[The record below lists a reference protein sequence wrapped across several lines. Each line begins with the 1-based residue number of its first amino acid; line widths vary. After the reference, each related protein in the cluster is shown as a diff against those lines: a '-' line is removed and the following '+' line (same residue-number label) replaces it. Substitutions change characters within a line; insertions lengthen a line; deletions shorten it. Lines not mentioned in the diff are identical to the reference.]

1 MERKLEEMEYLDIF
15 PPDSVEAIKGR
26 RGLKK
31 INFIMGNFF
40 WFKRKVK
47 NSLSF
52 LDKPAVFLEI
62 GAGDGSL
69 GQFLYRDSLLRQK
82 MNLTGLDRIPRPQ
95 GWPKDWNWIRMDLFE
110 FIKCKDFVDS
120 SSFQGILANMVLHH
134 FSSSQLEGLG
144 EWINKIKPSFLFF
157 CEPLR
162 SGLTLV
168 ELSLLRLVGLNPIT
182 FHDGLLSIKSGFY
195 GDELPVFLGLHRV
208 DWPYQIKMTWL
219 GAYRFEAIVK

>member
-15 PPDSVEAIKGR
+15 PPDSVESIKGR

-40 WFKRKVK
+40 WFKKKVK

-52 LDKPAVFLEI
+52 LSEPAVFLEI

-69 GQFLYRDSLLRQK
+69 GQFLYQDSLLRQK
-82 MNLTGLDRIPRPQ
+82 MSLTGLDRIPRPQ
-95 GWPKDWNWIRMDLFE
+95 GWPKDWNWVRMDLFD
-110 FIKCKDFVDS
+110 FIECKDFVDS

-134 FSSSQLEGLG
+134 FSSSQLKRLG
-144 EWINKIKPSFLFF
+144 EWINKIKPLFLYF

-162 SGLTLV
+162 SRLTLV
-168 ELSLLRLVGLNPIT
+168 ELALLRIGGLNQIT
-182 FHDGLLSIKSGFY
+182 FHDGWLSIKSGFY
-195 GDELPVFLGLHRV
+195 GEELPLSLGIDKV
-208 DWPYQIKMTWL
+208 DWSYQLKQTLL
-219 GAYRFEAIVK
+219 GAYRLEAMRM